1 MMGDCLKPH
10 ICREH
15 ELQFALPTLPT
26 VLCLVCW
33 WWCGGGDLWAV
44 LGWLGGEVGAPLP
57 IPTSYLH
64 HHQSGADTGRATT
77 YTLHTDTHI

>member
-1 MMGDCLKPH
+1 MGDCLKPH

-15 ELQFALPTLPT
+15 ELQFALPT

-33 WWCGGGDLWAV
+33 WWCAGVVVGTCGQCWA
-44 LGWLGGEVGAPLP
+44 GWALRAPLP

-77 YTLHTDTHI
+77 YTLHLDTDI